1 MSKIAERIAAFVFG
15 AVFVT
20 VLLVLAVRFPNPT
33 PFQYTTFRI
42 VLALAAGG
50 VAAMIPGFLAVNV
63 STWLRA
69 SGALAVF
76 AIVYFYSPAELTG
89 VSVKTEPR
97 LRITRIELLDE
108 SSYLQD
114 PQGGQLTALAR
125 RPSAEF
131 RYSRLA
137 DLRIAFL
144 FVSEGHAV
152 AAGLVTDLHGATA
165 IRTSAGEVWPGG
177 PLLPLCNV
185 RDWRQRPH
193 VKRIGHEAV
202 TRFLSMAPS
211 LYDVETTPIPLI
223 VVLDRF
229 EGDMSSEDVEVVI
242 TLTDNMAKTNA
253 TRSFWV
259 KVRLGD

>member
-1 MSKIAERIAAFVFG
+1 MSKFAERIAAFAFG
-15 AVFVT
+15 VVFVA
-20 VLLVLAVRFPNPT
+20 VLLVLAVAFPNPT

-50 VAAMIPGFLAVNV
+50 IAAMIPGFLAVNV

-69 SGALAVF
+69 GGALAVF

-89 VSVKTEPR
+89 VKTESQ

-108 SSYLQD
+108 SSYLQE

-144 FVSEGHAV
+144 FVCEGHAV
-152 AAGLVTDLHGATA
+152 AAGLQTDLHGTTA
-165 IRTSAGEVWPGG
+165 IRTSGGEAWPGG
-177 PLLPLCNV
+177 PLLPLSNV
-185 RDWRQRPH
+185 RNWRQRPH
-193 VKRIGHEAV
+193 VQRIGHEAV
-202 TRFLSMAPS
+202 TRFLGWAPS
-211 LYDVETTPIPLI
+211 LYDTETTPIPFI

-229 EGDMSSEDVEVVI
+229 EGDMPSEDVEVVI
-242 TLTDNMAKTNA
+242 TLTDNMARATA

-259 KVRLGD
+259 KARLGD